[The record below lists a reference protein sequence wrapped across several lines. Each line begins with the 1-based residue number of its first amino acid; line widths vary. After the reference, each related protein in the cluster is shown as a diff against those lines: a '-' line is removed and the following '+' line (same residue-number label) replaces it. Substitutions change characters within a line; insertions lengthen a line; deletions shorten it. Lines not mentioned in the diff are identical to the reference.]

1 MSYSLILIQSI
12 LTMRSETMIHNH
24 PILSLLVLT
33 LAVPFLVSC
42 TTAPPP
48 DTTAEDSQAINAV
61 RKQFTDAFNQGDA
74 AAVAALFIEE
84 ANLLPP
90 NNQIVTGRESIQEFF
105 QSFYDAGGRDLR
117 LTVIDLHVSGDM
129 AHDVGKYTL
138 TIKPEEG
145 EAISDSGK
153 FVTIW
158 KRENATWKI
167 DVDIFNTSLPL
178 PAPEAPPTAEEEE

>member
-1 MSYSLILIQSI
+1 
-12 LTMRSETMIHNH
+12 MIHNH

-33 LAVPFLVSC
+33 LAVPFLFSC

-48 DTTAEDSQAINAV
+48 DTTAEDSQAIRAAS
-61 RKQFTDAFNQGDA
+61 KQWEDNFDSGDLAAFA
-74 AAVAALFIEE
+74 THYTEE
-84 ANLLPP
+84 AKVLPP

-105 QSFYDAGGRDLR
+105 QAFYDAGGRDLH

-167 DVDIFNTSLPL
+167 DVDIFNTSVPL
-178 PAPEAPPTAEEEE
+178 PVPEALPTTEEEE

>member
-1 MSYSLILIQSI
+1 
-12 LTMRSETMIHNH
+12 MIHNH
-24 PILSLLVLT
+24 RILSLLVLM

-61 RKQFTDAFNQGDA
+61 RKQLTDAFNQGDV

-90 NNQIVTGRESIQEFF
+90 NSPIIVGRESIQEFF
-105 QSFYDAGGRDLR
+105 QSFYDAGGRDLH

-167 DVDIFNTSLPL
+167 DVDIFNTSVPL
-178 PAPEAPPTAEEEE
+178 PVPEALPTTTEEEE

>member
-1 MSYSLILIQSI
+1 
-12 LTMRSETMIHNH
+12 MIHNH

-105 QSFYDAGGRDLR
+105 QAFYDAGGRNLH

-129 AHDVGKYTL
+129 AHVVGKYTL
-138 TIKPEEG
+138 TIQPEEG
-145 EAISDSGK
+145 EAISDNGK
-153 FVTIW
+153 YVEIW
-158 KRENATWKI
+158 KRVNGSWKMITATWNSS
-167 DVDIFNTSLPL
+167 VPL
-178 PAPEAPPTAEEEE
+178 PAAEEEE